1 MQYPVELTQISA
13 EKAIYVPAYD
23 AVKAI
28 HTDLL
33 AVDPATPFPYWAK
46 VWPSAIALVKVLQK
60 HPSLIRDKK
69 VLELGAGIGLP
80 SLMMA
85 SEAKTIQVSDY
96 DLEAVELLRKNI
108 AHLQLQNVKA
118 LQIDWNDLPENINP
132 EVIILSD
139 VNYDPTQ
146 FETLIKLIEK
156 FIHQGCAIIL
166 STPQRIM
173 ASPFV
178 LALSEFIITDY
189 LEMVDENG
197 VTKEISILVLSK
209 NRIIRKDGKY
219 ER

>member
-13 EKAIYVPAYD
+13 EKAIYIPAYES
-23 AVKAI
+23 VKAI
-28 HTDLL
+28 YTDLL
-33 AVDPATPFPYWAK
+33 TVDPATPFPYWAK

-80 SLMMA
+80 SLLMA

-96 DLEAVELLRKNI
+96 DSEAVELLRKNI
-108 AHLQLQNVKA
+108 AHLQLQNVQA
-118 LQIDWNDLPENINP
+118 LQMDWNDLPENIDP

-146 FETLIKLIEK
+146 FETLTKLIEK
-156 FIHQGCAIIL
+156 FIHQGSAIIL

-178 LALSEFIITDY
+178 LTLSEFIIADY

-209 NRIIRKDGKY
+209 NSSYGKK
-219 ER
+219 

>member
-28 HTDLL
+28 YTDLL

-60 HPSLIRDKK
+60 HPSLIRDKT

-80 SLMMA
+80 SLLMA
-85 SEAKTIQVSDY
+85 NEAKTIQVSDY
-96 DLEAVELLRKNI
+96 DSEAVELFRKNI
-108 AHLQLQNVKA
+108 AHLQLHNVQA
-118 LQIDWNDLPENINP
+118 LQMDWNDLPENIDP

-146 FETLIKLIEK
+146 FESLTKLIQK
-156 FIHQGCAIIL
+156 FIHQGCTIIL
-166 STPQRIM
+166 STPQRII
-173 ASPFV
+173 ANPFV
-178 LALSEFIITDY
+178 LALSEFIIADY

-197 VTKEISILVLSK
+197 VRKEISILVLSK
-209 NRIIRKDGKY
+209 NSSYGKK
-219 ER
+219 